1 MQHYRFYA
9 LVGTMIL
16 NAENVLCADD
26 EAASG
31 EARRRLE
38 QSGSGFDAVEVWQ
51 GTRLVC
57 RHDRSAQ
64 GDPVEWSQKA

>member
-1 MQHYRFYA
+1 MQHYRFYG

-26 EAASG
+26 DAASS

-38 QSGSGFDAVEVWQ
+38 LSGSSYDAIEVWQ

-57 RHDRSAQ
+57 RHDRSTQ
-64 GDPVEWSQKA
+64 GAPVEWPQKA

>member
-1 MQHYRFYA
+1 MQHYRFYG

-26 EAASG
+26 DAASDEG
-31 EARRRLE
+31 RRRLE
-38 QSGSGFDAVEVWQ
+38 QAGSSFDAIEVWQ

-57 RHDRSAQ
+57 RHDRSSHGASA
-64 GDPVEWSQKA
+64 EWSQKA